1 MSLYGMLRTSVSGMT
16 AQSNMLSNVSE
27 NIANTG
33 TTGYKSVSSE
43 FSSLLLSSSST
54 QYESGAVTTNTRQS
68 ISKQGGL
75 AYTTSS
81 TDLAIQG
88 NGFFLVQDP
97 SGQSLLTRAGAFQ
110 VDASTGNLVNSA
122 GLTLMGYDIADGT
135 PDVVLNGFGGLQPI
149 NFQNTKLEANAS
161 TSGAFAANLPAN
173 SAVETGD
180 TPADNLAT
188 SAFTE
193 KSSLVAF
200 DNLGNKVTLDL
211 YMTKTATAPGVW
223 ELAVFDRAQ
232 ASASGGFPYGAGP
245 LATQTMNFDTM
256 GNLTSGDS
264 ISFTVPDG
272 QPLTMD
278 LSGMT
283 QLSAG
288 YTPLTATVNGNAPA
302 AVQGVVIKSD
312 GTVYATDANGRQS
325 AIFKVP
331 LAFVESPDRLAPLA
345 GNAFTATV
353 ESGLVQ
359 VGFPEQVGLGSLVS
373 GATEQSNVDM
383 ASELTKMIVAQ
394 RDYTA
399 NSKVFQTGTELLD
412 VLMNLKR

>member
-27 NIANTG
+27 NIANAG
-33 TTGYKSVSSE
+33 TSGYKSVSSE
-43 FSSLLLSSSST
+43 FSSLLLDSSAT
-54 QYESGAVTTNTRQS
+54 QYESGAVSTDTRHS

-88 NGFFLVQDP
+88 NGFFLVEDP
-97 SGQSLLTRAGAFQ
+97 SGQSMLTRAGAFQ

-122 GLTLMGYDIADGT
+122 GLTLMGYDISAGE
-135 PDVVLNGFGGLQPI
+135 PDVVLNGFGGLEPI

-173 SAVETGD
+173 TAVVTGD
-180 TPADNLAT
+180 TPSDNLAT
-188 SAFTE
+188 SAYTE
-193 KSSLVAF
+193 KSSLVTF

-211 YMTKTATAPGVW
+211 FMTKTATSPGVW
-223 ELAVFDRAQ
+223 ELSVFDRAE
-232 ASASGGFPYGAGP
+232 APATGTFPYSAGP
-245 LATQTMNFDTM
+245 LATQTMTFDTL

-264 ISFTVPDG
+264 ITLTVPDG
-272 QPLTMD
+272 QSLTMD

-283 QLSAG
+283 QLGAG

-331 LAFVESPDRLAPLA
+331 LAFVESPDRLNPVS
-345 GNAFTATV
+345 GNAFTASV

-359 VGFPEQVGLGSLVS
+359 VGFPEQVGLGSLIS

>member
-27 NIANTG
+27 NIANAG
-33 TTGYKSVSSE
+33 TSGYKSVSSE
-43 FSSLLLSSSST
+43 FSSLLLDSSST
-54 QYESGAVTTNTRQS
+54 QYESGAVSTDTRHS

-88 NGFFLVQDP
+88 NGFFLVEDA
-97 SGQSLLTRAGAFQ
+97 SGQSMLTRAGAFQ

-122 GLTLMGYDIADGT
+122 GLTLMGYDISNGA
-135 PDVVLNGFGGLQPI
+135 PDVVLNGFGGLEPI
-149 NFQNTKLEANAS
+149 NFQNTKLEANPS

-173 SAVETGD
+173 TAVVTGD
-180 TPADNLAT
+180 TPSDNLAT
-188 SAFTE
+188 SAYTE
-193 KSSLVAF
+193 KSSLVTF

-223 ELAVFDRAQ
+223 ELSVFDRAA
-232 ASASGGFPYGAGP
+232 ASASGGFPYSSGP

-256 GNLTSGDS
+256 GNLTSGNS
-264 ISFTVPDG
+264 ISFTVPNG
-272 QPLTMD
+272 QALDMD

-283 QLSAG
+283 QLGAG

-331 LAFVESPDRLAPLA
+331 LAFVESPDQLAPVS

>member
-27 NIANTG
+27 NIANAG
-33 TTGYKSVSSE
+33 TSGYKSVSSE
-43 FSSLLLSSSST
+43 FSSLLLDSSAT
-54 QYESGAVTTNTRQS
+54 QYESGAVSTDTRHS

-88 NGFFLVQDP
+88 NGFFLVEDP
-97 SGQSLLTRAGAFQ
+97 SGQSMLTRAGAFQ
-110 VDASTGNLVNSA
+110 VDASSGNLVNSA
-122 GLTLMGYDIADGT
+122 GLTLMGYDISAGA
-135 PDVVLNGFGGLQPI
+135 PDVVLNGFGGLEPI

-173 SAVETGD
+173 STVVTGD
-180 TPADNLAT
+180 TPSDNLVT
-188 SAFTE
+188 STFTE
-193 KSSLVAF
+193 KSSLVTF
-200 DNLGNKVTLDL
+200 DKLGNKVTLDL

-223 ELAVFDRAQ
+223 ELSVFDRAA
-232 ASASGGFPYGAGP
+232 ASASGGFPYSSGP
-245 LATQTMNFDTM
+245 LATQTMNFDTL
-256 GNLTSGDS
+256 GNLTSGNS
-264 ISFTVPDG
+264 ISLTVPNG

-278 LSGMT
+278 LAGMT
-283 QLSAG
+283 QLGAG

-312 GTVYATDANGRQS
+312 GMVYATDANGRQS
-325 AIFKVP
+325 AIFKIP
-331 LAFVESPDRLAPLA
+331 LAFVESPDRLASVS
-345 GNAFTATV
+345 GNAFKATV